1 MAWTEPSKAKEGVS
15 HYDHVILETPIG
27 KLIIEWKSWKD
38 NDSYDIIFD
47 NTTYVG
53 SEMDLDSA
61 KKLAETFIRNKS
73 EELTKFVS
81 ILL

>member
-1 MAWTEPSKAKEGVS
+1 MAE
-15 HYDHVILETPIG
+15 
-27 KLIIEWKSWKD
+27 D
-38 NDSYDIIFD
+38 NTYNSNLSLDDIVFE

-53 SEMDLDSA
+53 SEIDLDSA

-81 ILL
+81 FLL